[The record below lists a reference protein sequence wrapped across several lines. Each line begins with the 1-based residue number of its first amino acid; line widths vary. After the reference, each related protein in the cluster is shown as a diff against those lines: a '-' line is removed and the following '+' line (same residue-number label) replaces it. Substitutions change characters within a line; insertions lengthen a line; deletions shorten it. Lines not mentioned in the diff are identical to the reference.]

1 MGVQIPSNY
10 SGPGQSID
18 QLVDHLSV
26 SELSNI
32 LGDDIAAIIASLFP
46 TEKEETLKK
55 IAANYIR
62 NKADDIFSNREFRSI
77 LFGSLSAEKK
87 DELVR
92 RLEISNIEKLGRFSP
107 SEDKDRW
114 NKLLG
119 FFGVDAKAIIPFS
132 ADPDQE
138 EVVPEFGL
146 FPHQARAADQVC
158 RTIKGGYG
166 RAILH
171 MPTGAGKTRTAMH
184 IICRFLIELEP
195 SVVIWLAS
203 SAELLDQAA
212 DAFQS
217 AWAKLGN
224 RKLSLVR
231 FWGDRS
237 PDVLSIKDGLVVAG
251 LQKLNAYKAKDP
263 IALLKLSQATA
274 LVVVDEAHQAI
285 APTYK
290 ALIETL
296 SQTGS
301 HNALLGLTA
310 TPGRTWSKIAEDEKL
325 SDFFDG
331 KKITLEISGWDDP
344 VSFLIDE
351 GYLAKPSFRRL
362 NYTPAP
368 DLCERLKNIDLK
380 ADDFDGDTLELLGES
395 VTRNL
400 IIVEE
405 VQRLLATGH
414 QRIILFGSSVRHAEI
429 LSAVLLALG
438 VDSACV
444 TGETNKTNRSRT
456 INAFK
461 AETGRAMVLCNF
473 GVLTTGFDAPK
484 TSAAVIARPTKSLVL
499 YSQMVGRATR
509 GPKAGGNETCEIS
522 TVVDV
527 DLPGFGDVA
536 EAFTNWED
544 VWNVSN

>member
-1 MGVQIPSNY
+1 MGDLIPSSY
-10 SGPGQSID
+10 TGPGQSID
-18 QLVDHLSV
+18 QLVACLSV
-26 SELSNI
+26 NELSNI
-32 LGDDIAAIIASLFP
+32 LGDDITAIITSLFP
-46 TEKEETLKK
+46 IKKEETLKS
-55 IAANYIR
+55 IAATYIR
-62 NKADDIFSNREFRSI
+62 NKADEIFSNRDFRNI
-77 LFGSLSAEKK
+77 LFDSMSVEKK
-87 DELVR
+87 DELVK
-92 RLEISNIEKLGRFSP
+92 RLEISSIEKLKRLNS

-114 NKLLG
+114 SKMLG
-119 FFGVDAKAIIPFS
+119 FFGVDAKTIIPFS
-132 ADPDQE
+132 LDPDQE
-138 EVVPEFGL
+138 DVMPEFGL

-158 RTIKGGYG
+158 AAIKGGYG

-184 IICRFLIELEP
+184 IICRFLTELGP
-195 SVVIWLAS
+195 TVIIWLAS

-224 RKLSLVR
+224 RKLSIVR

-237 PDVLSIKDGLVVAG
+237 PDMLSMKDGLVVAG
-251 LQKLNAYKAKDP
+251 LQKLNAYKCKDSL
-263 IALLKLSQATA
+263 ALLKLAQATA
-274 LVVVDEAHQAI
+274 LVVVDEAHQAV

-290 ALIETL
+290 SLIETL

-331 KKITLEISGWDDP
+331 KKIMLEISGWDDP
-344 VSFLIDE
+344 VSYLMDE

-368 DLCERLKNIDLK
+368 YLAERLKNVSLQT
-380 ADDFDGDTLELLGES
+380 DDFESDALELLGES
-395 VTRNL
+395 VARNL
-400 IIVEE
+400 IIIEE
-405 VQRLLATGH
+405 IQRLLAAGH
-414 QRIILFGSSVRHAEI
+414 RRIILFGSSVRHAEI
-429 LSAVLLALG
+429 LSAVLLALKI
-438 VDSACV
+438 DSACV
-444 TGETNKTNRSRT
+444 TGETNKTNRSRI

-461 AETGRAMVLCNF
+461 AETGPAMVLCNF
-473 GVLTTGFDAPK
+473 GVLTTGFDAPR